1 MDSTLHKVR
10 FSLRLPPDLA
20 IRLDMLSESQKRIKN
35 EIILDALSEYADRQD
50 KSKSLDEEIQDI
62 RNDLD
67 IIKKKLH
74 L

>member
-1 MDSTLHKVR
+1 MDSSLHKVR

-35 EIILDALSEYADRQD
+35 DIILDALSEYADRLD
-50 KSKSLDEEIQDI
+50 KSKSLYEEIQEI
-62 RNDLD
+62 RNDIM
-67 IIKKKLH
+67 IIKNTLN